1 MEAWEPARPVWIWDG
16 RIMLGDMEQD
26 PDALSDMREA
36 AERLKT
42 APDETPVKVSTRG
55 TNMQTL
61 RILLA
66 QAGRIRQY
74 KPPSS

>member
-26 PDALSDMREA
+26 SEALSDMREA
-36 AERLKT
+36 AARLMQS
-42 APDETPVKVSTRG
+42 PDETPVKVSTRG